1 MDPANAWHSP
11 ALAMRSPFSIKVRFP
26 ISWARPLTNIRMTRL
41 FYDDK
46 PEYRVIMA
54 KAFRG
59 YALLEQDLGEFL
71 DRKTSVLGLS
81 TSGDDWT
88 ARAGH

>member
-1 MDPANAWHSP
+1 
-11 ALAMRSPFSIKVRFP
+11 
-26 ISWARPLTNIRMTRL
+26 MTRL

-46 PEYRVIMA
+46 PEYRLIMA

-59 YALLEQDLGEFL
+59 YALLDQGLGEFL
-71 DRKTSVLGLS
+71 DRNTSVLGLS